1 MSYIIKKTNGDV
13 LTEIVDGSIDQL
25 STDLTL
31 IGKNTSAYGELFNEN
46 FVHVLENFA
55 NTSSPNNPI
64 QGQLWYDTSEGRL
77 KVYDG
82 SGWKVSSGTV
92 VTPTIPTLTQGDLW
106 IDSTRQQLYF
116 NDGSETLLAGP
127 IYNAQQGISGFQV
140 IDVIDVNQL
149 SHTVVLMYV
158 AQSLIGIFSK
168 TKFTPVAP
176 IVGWSGSLWSNSVKY
191 ALGDRVIFVVNGKPL
206 AYEVFSVLTSG
217 PNIGYVSTGV
227 LPTDGTFWKEIF
239 INPGFNSGTTKDVKF
254 YVPATQADSLIASD
268 GTVKTSNSFLS
279 STDVTTTAVG
289 SVIIQNSTP
298 LKLGPQQN
306 SEIHV
311 DNNLF
316 SIVSNTINQN
326 FSIVTNGGTGLK
338 NSIYIDSQHQ
348 RVGILTDHPSSTL
361 DVTGDVR
368 ITGNLTV
375 EGLTSNIN
383 STNLVIEDKQIEL
396 GAVGQILNIS
406 GTITSSLATT
416 TITSVSSVVGLIAG
430 QALTKI
436 SGAGAFGTNAK
447 IVSIDSATQITI
459 TADTANTAGLLSFS
473 LGGATDSTAD
483 GGGILLHGATSKTF
497 SWEATT
503 GSWKSS
509 ENINLIA
516 GKSYEVNGFSVLSQT
531 TLGITVSSAP
541 GLTSIGSLT
550 TLQAAYLNI
559 ANSTISYV
567 NSAVND
573 GTIYIDPKNNGTV
586 DVTGSRI
593 SNLQDPS
600 SSLDAVNLQ
609 TLQYKVQTY
618 PQSFSI
624 NQGAISDAT
633 IASTIVTKMCPVAEH
648 QNNAKVRVWCLDT
661 QVAKEFTLVNG
672 SWAWSAN
679 L

>member
-82 SGWKVSSGTV
+82 AGWKVSSGTV

-116 NDGSETLLAGP
+116 NDGSQTLLAGP

-140 IDVIDVNQL
+140 IDVVDINQL
-149 SHTVVLMYV
+149 NHTIVMMYV

-168 TKFTPVAP
+168 TKFTPVSP
-176 IVGWSGSLWSNSVKY
+176 IVGWSGSLWSSSVKY
-191 ALGDRVIFVVNGKPL
+191 TLGDRVIFVVNGKPL
-206 AYEVFSVLTSG
+206 AYEVYSVLTSG
-217 PNIGYVSTGV
+217 PNIGYVAAGV
-227 LPTDGTFWKEIF
+227 APTDGTFWKEIF
-239 INPGFNSGTTKDVKF
+239 INPGFNSGTTKDIKF

-268 GTVKTSNSFLS
+268 GTVKTSSSFLS
-279 STDVTTTAVG
+279 STDATTTAIG
-289 SVIIQNSTP
+289 SIVIQNATP

-311 DNNLF
+311 DSNLF
-316 SIVSNTINQN
+316 SIVSNTINQD
-326 FSIVTNGGTGLK
+326 FSIVTNDGTGLK

-348 RVGILTDHPSSTL
+348 RVGILTSSPTSTL

-368 ITGNLTV
+368 ITGNLKV
-375 EGLTSNIN
+375 EGLTSTIN

-396 GAVGQILNIS
+396 GAVNQVLNVS

-416 TITSVSSVVGLIAG
+416 TITGVSSVVGLIAG

-459 TADTANTAGLLSFS
+459 TADTTNTAGLLSFS
-473 LGGATDSTAD
+473 LGAATESTAD

-497 SWEATT
+497 SYEATT
-503 GSWKSS
+503 ASWKSS

-550 TLQAAYLNI
+550 TLQAAYLNV

-567 NSAVND
+567 NSAVSD
-573 GTIYIDPKNNGTV
+573 GTIYLDPKNNGTV

-593 SNLQDPS
+593 TNLQDPS
-600 SSLDAVNLQ
+600 GNLDAVNLQ

-624 NQGAISDAT
+624 NQGGLSDAT
-633 IASTIVTKMCPVAEH
+633 IASTIVTKMCPVSEH

-661 QVAKEFTLVNG
+661 QIAKEFTLVNG

>member
-1 MSYIIKKTNGDV
+1 MSYIINKTNGDV

-25 STDLTL
+25 TTDLTL
-31 IGKNTSAYGELFNEN
+31 IGKNTSGYGELFNEN
-46 FVHVLENFA
+46 FVHILENFA

-92 VTPTIPTLTQGDLW
+92 VTPTVPTLTQGDLW

-116 NDGSETLLAGP
+116 NDGSETILAGP

-140 IDVIDVNQL
+140 IDVVDVNQL
-149 SHTVVLMYV
+149 SHTIVLMYV

-168 TKFTPVAP
+168 TKFTPVSP
-176 IVGWSGSLWSNSVKY
+176 IIGWSGSLWSSSVKY

-206 AYEVFSVLTSG
+206 AYEVYSVLTSG
-217 PNIGYVSTGV
+217 PNIGYVTAGV

-239 INPGFNSGTTKDVKF
+239 INPGFNSGITKDVKF
-254 YVPATQADSLIASD
+254 YVPATQADSLIATD

-279 STDVTTTAVG
+279 STDPTTTAIG
-289 SVIIQNSTP
+289 SIIVQNPTP

-326 FSIVTNGGTGLK
+326 FSIVTNNGTGLK
-338 NSIYIDSQHQ
+338 NSIYVDAQNQ
-348 RVGILTDHPSSTL
+348 RVGILTDSPISTL
-361 DVTGDVR
+361 DVSGDVR

-375 EGLTSNIN
+375 QGLTSNIN
-383 STNLVIEDKQIEL
+383 STNLIIEDKQIEL
-396 GAVGQILNIS
+396 GNVSTISNIS
-406 GTITSSLATT
+406 GTITSSLTTT
-416 TITSVSSVVGLIAG
+416 TITSLSSIVGLIAG
-430 QALTKI
+430 QTLTKI

-459 TADTANTAGLLSFS
+459 IADTLNTAGLLSFS
-473 LGGATDSTAD
+473 LGGATDNTAD

-503 GSWKSS
+503 SSWKSS
-509 ENINLIA
+509 ENINLFS
-516 GKSYEVNGFSVLSQT
+516 GKAYEVNGSPVLSQT
-531 TLGITVSSAP
+531 SLGVTVVEAR
-541 GLTSIGSLT
+541 GLTTIGSLN
-550 TLQAAYLNI
+550 TLQAGYLNI
-559 ANSTISYV
+559 TNNVLSYV
-567 NSAVND
+567 NSAVSD
-573 GTIYIDPKNNGTV
+573 GTIYITPKNNGTV
-586 DVTGSRI
+586 DVSSKKIT
-593 SNLQDPS
+593 NLQDPS
-600 SSLDAVNLQ
+600 GSLDAVNLQ
-609 TLQYKVQTY
+609 TLQYNVQTY

-624 NQGAISDAT
+624 NQGALSDAT
-633 IASTIVTKMCPVAEH
+633 IASTIVTKMCPVSEH
-648 QNNAKVRVWCLDT
+648 QNNAIVRVWCLDT
-661 QVAKEFTLVNG
+661 LIAKVFTLVNG
-672 SWAWSAN
+672 SWAWTQN